1 MLLAGCAAIAL
12 ASATPASAI
21 AINSA
26 GNPPLDPSAP
36 PVLDTSNQFP
46 NVLSINNSCTGTLIS
61 PKVVLTAAHCF
72 FSEGQFNG
80 VAQVRTGPSDPGQ
93 TASAVIVH
101 PGYNPGGSS
110 ANDIAVVVLPNTIV
124 NVPRSA
130 LQLGGNPIAAET
142 PVHIVGY
149 GFFGTGTQGVLG
161 NDDQRRKAQTNIG
174 IYQTLNFFAS
184 NQNSSQGVYGAQFRD
199 PANPN
204 LYNLFNLVALP
215 SSLEGGTLGGDSGG
229 PIFYCPAGALNKCTA
244 AQLVQIGELI
254 GGSQPREGGGPLPG
268 GYGEVSV
275 WTPTALFADW
285 ISGLGLPGMSV
296 PNAGNYSWGD
306 PKAWVNG
313 IMPGNADVAW
323 LVNQG
328 SITLDT
334 NAQVDALWI
343 SGGQSRLAIATPFTM
358 AATTNTILANGM
370 LTVNGILNTPF
381 LYISGGLLDGTGMI
395 TGPGGT
401 WVSNVGG
408 TVAPG
413 TANALGTLTI
423 QGNYFQGP
431 SGNLQV
437 RLAGVGND
445 RLAVSGQAVLDG
457 TLSAVFASSPLTK
470 HYTVLHADG
479 GLDGTTF
486 GRFAKVNLPES
497 FSADLGYGAND
508 IVLNLTA
515 ALGRSSVLPSN
526 ASNVAATINGYFNNG
541 GTLTPGFGNLFFLAG
556 GDLVRAL
563 SQVSGEAATGAQ
575 QVGFQM
581 TNQFLSLMLDPFV
594 DGRSGTAGTSG
605 PAFGFAPE
613 RETLPDDIARA
624 YASVLKAPAMKAP
637 TFEQRWTAWGG
648 AYGGSNRTGGDPA
661 VLGSHDLSA
670 STAGFIALPDTC
682 RVPR

>member
-1 MLLAGCAAIAL
+1 MGQVRHDRLRIRRFAMLLAGCATIAL

-130 LQLGGNPIAAET
+130 LQLGGNPIAADT

-184 NQNSSQGVYGAQFRD
+184 NQNSSQSVYGAQFRD

-229 PIFYCPAGALNKCTA
+229 PIFYCPAGALNKCTT

-296 PNAGNYSWGD
+296 PNAGNYSWSD

-323 LVNQG
+323 LVNPG

-343 SGGQSRLAIATPFTM
+343 SGGQSRFAIATPFTM

-370 LTVNGILNTPF
+370 LTVNGILVSSRPF
-381 LYISGGLLDGTGMI
+381 
-395 TGPGGT
+395 
-401 WVSNVGG
+401 
-408 TVAPG
+408 A
-413 TANALGTLTI
+413 
-423 QGNYFQGP
+423 
-431 SGNLQV
+431 
-437 RLAGVGND
+437 
-445 RLAVSGQAVLDG
+445 
-457 TLSAVFASSPLTK
+457 
-470 HYTVLHADG
+470 
-479 GLDGTTF
+479 
-486 GRFAKVNLPES
+486 
-497 FSADLGYGAND
+497 
-508 IVLNLTA
+508 
-515 ALGRSSVLPSN
+515 
-526 ASNVAATINGYFNNG
+526 
-541 GTLTPGFGNLFFLAG
+541 
-556 GDLVRAL
+556 
-563 SQVSGEAATGAQ
+563 
-575 QVGFQM
+575 
-581 TNQFLSLMLDPFV
+581 V
-594 DGRSGTAGTSG
+594 DGVA
-605 PAFGFAPE
+605 
-613 RETLPDDIARA
+613 LRA
-624 YASVLKAPAMKAP
+624 I
-637 TFEQRWTAWGG
+637 E
-648 AYGGSNRTGGDPA
+648 
-661 VLGSHDLSA
+661 
-670 STAGFIALPDTC
+670 
-682 RVPR
+682 